1 MNKHIWESTVRSLL
15 VDLPITQTEVAARL
29 RVSQATVSR
38 WAAGKA
44 GCPSLQET
52 KTIMRMCQDKVLRI
66 ESKLKTLRLLVN
78 KPTA

>member
-1 MNKHIWESTVRSLL
+1 MDERIWESTVRSLL

-44 GCPSLQET
+44 GCPSQQQVR
-52 KTIMRMCQDKVLRI
+52 TIMRMCSDKVLRV
-66 ESKLKTLRLLVN
+66 ESRLKTLRLLVN
-78 KPTA
+78 RPLA